1 MKNQSSTNNACA
13 EPSLWLQIVDDH
25 FPVVPDDTSGLTVP
39 ASQTPS
45 RGAAGAH
52 SKEMAECWVSLIEK
66 AAAKYYGSYA
76 ELERGFVHHV
86 RIYVYEFL
94 KIIHSL
100 TPIDWIRFYSTP
112 LHYTPLHYTTLAPH
126 RRCVT

>member
-1 MKNQSSTNNACA
+1 
-13 EPSLWLQIVDDH
+13 
-25 FPVVPDDTSGLTVP
+25 
-39 ASQTPS
+39 
-45 RGAAGAH
+45 
-52 SKEMAECWVSLIEK
+52 MAECWVSLIEK

-112 LHYTPLHYTTLAPH
+112 LHSITLHSTPLHSLHTGAA
-126 RRCVT
+126 